1 MSSHVIFFSGHNMC
15 SLFILLELVCVPFNV
30 FSFFFLERDIFSVLI
45 NCFWRTNKEHS
56 QQHIPHWHGYIHVN
70 WYSTILSL
78 CTQRNGTPWEL
89 WPILVKYCRD
99 KMLHADEEGRKQSW
113 KKMKIQNVFTQS
125 QAKYG
130 QHSRIMASG
139 LVTGVGRLMMGTL
152 FGCSSVCCVCMGFL
166 FVSVSLPSVSAALS
180 SHITGSE
187 SSSGGFWE
195 IDLDLIAHSSG
206 DRLLIGHVTCVI
218 FSVCII
224 QLPLYSYVL
233 SVFV

>member
-113 KKMKIQNVFTQS
+113 KKNENTKRIHTVTSKIWTALQNNGQWPCHWSGTFDDGDALWLFECVLCVYGFSLCICQSSISQCSFVFSYHWFWKLLRWFLRNRSWSHSTFIWW
-125 QAKYG
+125 QA
-130 QHSRIMASG
+130 
-139 LVTGVGRLMMGTL
+139 T
-152 FGCSSVCCVCMGFL
+152 
-166 FVSVSLPSVSAALS
+166 
-180 SHITGSE
+180 
-187 SSSGGFWE
+187 
-195 IDLDLIAHSSG
+195 
-206 DRLLIGHVTCVI
+206 DRTCDM
-218 FSVCII
+218 CY
-224 QLPLYSYVL
+224 L
-233 SVFV
+233 